1 VAGDRRRQADIVL
14 DLIDGALRDCG
25 LSGDAMRWSP
35 DPDAAPALPDRRPVL
50 TWLAGLTR
58 EMRRVLR
65 PAPDPPLLVH
75 EMGAGRGR

>member
-1 VAGDRRRQADIVL
+1 VAGDRWRRVDVVL

-35 DPDAAPALPDRRPVL
+35 DPATARVLPDRHPVL
-50 TWLAGLTR
+50 TWLAGLVR

-65 PAPDPPLLVH
+65 PAPDPPALVQ
-75 EMGAGRGR
+75 ELGVGRGR